1 MQPPRWSLI
10 LGPGPSP
17 YPQPSQHWQ
26 PDPTSGENLPWLP
39 IAQKS
44 EKMKVL
50 ATQSCF
56 TLCDP
61 MNCIAH
67 QAPLSME
74 FSRQEYWNGLPFP
87 CLGDLPD
94 PRSQPGTCHGSLLP
108 KRVVLTKYPEG
119 LKGSTPA
126 PVPDSWDFVKLTGR
140 ELLLRDHFLGSDLGK
155 GFSVLTVWLVFNK
168 NVPNTPQIFS
178 PFHLSRESCP
188 LLAPP
193 V

>member
-1 MQPPRWSLI
+1 
-10 LGPGPSP
+10 
-17 YPQPSQHWQ
+17 
-26 PDPTSGENLPWLP
+26 
-39 IAQKS
+39 
-44 EKMKVL
+44 MKVL
-50 ATQSCF
+50 ATQSCL

-61 MNCIAH
+61 MNCIAY

-94 PRSQPGTCHGSLLP
+94 PRSHPGTCHGSLLP

-140 ELLLRDHFLGSDLGK
+140 ELLLRDHFLGR
-155 GFSVLTVWLVFNK
+155 F
-168 NVPNTPQIFS
+168 
-178 PFHLSRESCP
+178 R
-188 LLAPP
+188 
-193 V
+193 